1 MTDDQ
6 PGTDRE
12 KVVSKLP
19 QELRQRLK
27 VRAAELGIDIQDA
40 ATDGVT
46 RWLEHEAP
54 LLAVDTAGAENWA
67 TWLPTGLYGRL
78 KDKATERGLPYV
90 QGVAQA
96 VTLWLDLH
104 SPTKTSPSGAP
115 PRPTDPSSVPERK
128 VFVNQKGGVGKTA
141 VSAGVAQAL
150 AEEGK
155 RVLVVD
161 YDPQGHLTKQLGI
174 PPLPV
179 GGDSLL
185 KHMIGEAT
193 GKIADLL
200 VPVAGDRFGGRL
212 LVLPACQDAFL
223 LDVRL
228 GPIRA
233 NERALERALKPLED
247 DIDVT
252 IIDGPPSLGLG
263 VDAALYYSRRR
274 SGERHGVSGV
284 VIPVEAEDSSA
295 DAFEM
300 LTNQIAALDEDFG
313 AQIEYLGIVVN
324 KYDARRGYV
333 ATSSLELW
341 QNLGEPRV
349 VGVIPDLREQREA
362 VRVKRPL
369 LDYAPN
375 CKQANVLRDIAKE
388 IS

>member
-6 PGTDRE
+6 SGSDRE

-19 QELRQRLK
+19 QDLRQRLK

-40 ATDGVT
+40 VTDGVT
-46 RWLEHEAP
+46 RWLEHDAP
-54 LLAVDTAGAENWA
+54 LQTVDTAGAENWA
-67 TWLPTGLYGRL
+67 TWLPIGLYGRL
-78 KDKATERGLPYV
+78 KDKATQRSLPYV

-104 SPTKTSPSGAP
+104 SAATVPSG
-115 PRPTDPSSVPERK
+115 DPQRK
-128 VFVNQKGGVGKTA
+128 IVVNQKGGVGKTA
-141 VSAGVAQAL
+141 VSAGIAQAL
-150 AEEGK
+150 AEAGK

-174 PPLPV
+174 PPLTV
-179 GGDSLL
+179 GGDSLV

-193 GKIADLL
+193 GKIVDLL
-200 VPVAGDRFGGRL
+200 VPVEGERFDGRL
-212 LVLPACQDAFL
+212 LVLPSCQDAFL

-233 NERALERALKPLED
+233 SERALERALKPLEEGV
-247 DIDVT
+247 DVV

-263 VDAALYYSRRR
+263 VDAALYYGRRR

-284 VIPVEAEDSSA
+284 LIPVEAEDSSA

-313 AQIEYLGIVVN
+313 AQVDYLGIVVN

-341 QNLGEPRV
+341 QSLGEPRV

-369 LDYAPN
+369 LDYAPS
-375 CKQANVLRDIAKE
+375 CKQAIILRDIAKE

>member
-1 MTDDQ
+1 MTDER
-6 PGTDRE
+6 PGADRE

-19 QELRQRLK
+19 QTLRQQLK

-40 ATDGVT
+40 AADGVA
-46 RWLEHEAP
+46 RWLELEAP
-54 LLAVDTAGAENWA
+54 LETVDTAGADNWA
-67 TWLPTGLYGRL
+67 TWLPEGMYGQL
-78 KDKATERGLPYV
+78 KEKATQHGLPYV

-96 VTLWLDLH
+96 VTLWLALHPSPRHH
-104 SPTKTSPSGAP
+104 SPGGGEPQ
-115 PRPTDPSSVPERK
+115 RK
-128 VFVNQKGGVGKTA
+128 IVVNQKGGVGKTA
-141 VSAGVAQAL
+141 VSAGLAQAL
-150 AEEGK
+150 AEEAEALTAAGM

-174 PPLPV
+174 PPLEM

-185 KHMIGEAT
+185 KHMVGEAT
-193 GKIADLL
+193 EKISNLL
-200 VPVAGDRFGGRL
+200 VPVEGERFGGRL
-212 LVLPACQDAFL
+212 WVLPACADAFL

-228 GPIRA
+228 APIRA
-233 NERALERALKPLED
+233 SERSLERALKPLED
-247 DIDVT
+247 DFDAI

-263 VDAALYYSRRR
+263 VDAALYYGRRR

-284 VIPVEAEDSSA
+284 IIPVEAEDSSA

-300 LTNQIAALDEDFG
+300 LTGQISSLYSDFG
-313 AQIEYLGIVVN
+313 AEVEYLGIVVN

-341 QNLGEPRV
+341 QGLGEPRV
-349 VGVIPDLREQREA
+349 IGVVPDLREQREA

-375 CKQANVLRDIAKE
+375 CKQAKVLRAIAKE

>member
-46 RWLEHEAP
+46 RWLEHDAP
-54 LLAVDTAGAENWA
+54 LPTVDTAGAENWA
-67 TWLPTGLYGRL
+67 TWLPAGLYGQL
-78 KDKATERGLPYV
+78 KDKAIERGLPYV

-104 SPTKTSPSGAP
+104 SPTTASPALRSPATAPSGEP
-115 PRPTDPSSVPERK
+115 QRK
-128 VFVNQKGGVGKTA
+128 IFVNQKGGVGKTA

-150 AEEGK
+150 AEDGK

-179 GGDSLL
+179 GGDSLV
-185 KHMIGEAT
+185 KHMIGEAS

-200 VPVAGDRFGGRL
+200 VPVAGERFGGRL
-212 LVLPACQDAFL
+212 LVLPSCQDGFL

-233 NERALERALKPLED
+233 SERALERALKPLED
-247 DIDVT
+247 DIDVVV
-252 IIDGPPSLGLG
+252 IDGPPSLGLG
-263 VDAALYYSRRR
+263 VDAALYYGRRR
-274 SGERHGVSGV
+274 SGEHRGVSGV

-300 LTNQIAALDEDFG
+300 LINQIAALEEDFG
-313 AQIEYLGIVVN
+313 AQITYLGIVVN

-333 ATSSLELW
+333 ATSSLEQW

-349 VGVIPDLREQREA
+349 VGVIPD
-362 VRVKRPL
+362 
-369 LDYAPN
+369 
-375 CKQANVLRDIAKE
+375 
-388 IS
+388 

>member
-1 MTDDQ
+1 MTDDR

-19 QELRQRLK
+19 QTLRQQLK

-40 ATDGVT
+40 AADGVA
-46 RWLEHEAP
+46 RWLELASP
-54 LLAVDTAGAENWA
+54 LEAVDTAGADNWA
-67 TWLPTGLYGRL
+67 TWLPEGMYGKL
-78 KDKATERGLPYV
+78 KDKATRNGLPYV

-96 VTLWLDLH
+96 VTLWLALHPSPNQH
-104 SPTKTSPSGAP
+104 SPASG
-115 PRPTDPSSVPERK
+115 DPQRK
-128 VFVNQKGGVGKTA
+128 VVVNQKGGVGKTA
-141 VSAGVAQAL
+141 VSAGIAQAL
-150 AEEGK
+150 AESGQ

-174 PPLPV
+174 TPIEM

-185 KHMIGEAT
+185 KHMVGEAT
-193 GKIADLL
+193 EKISTLL
-200 VPVAGDRFGGRL
+200 APVEGERFGGRL
-212 LVLPACQDAFL
+212 MVLPACADAFL

-228 GPIRA
+228 AAIRA
-233 NERALERALKPLED
+233 SERALERALKPLED
-247 DIDVT
+247 DFDA
-252 IIDGPPSLGLG
+252 IIVDGPPSLGLG
-263 VDAALYYSRRR
+263 VDAALYFGHRR

-300 LTNQIAALDEDFG
+300 LTSQIASLDTDFG
-313 AQIEYLGIVVN
+313 AVVEYLGIVVN
-324 KYDARRGYV
+324 KYDSRRGYV

-341 QNLGEPRV
+341 QGLGEPRV

-375 CKQANVLRDIAKE
+375 CKQADVLRDIARE